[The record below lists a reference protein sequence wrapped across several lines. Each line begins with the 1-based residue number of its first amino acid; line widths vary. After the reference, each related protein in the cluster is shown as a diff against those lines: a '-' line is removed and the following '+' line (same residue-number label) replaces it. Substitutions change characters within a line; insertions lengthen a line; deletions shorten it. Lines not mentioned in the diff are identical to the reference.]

1 MKYPQIER
9 DDKLS
14 VKMTEAKIIE
24 ARQLYQAGWSINKIA
39 NEFGVAWLTIAVY
52 VNPKYE
58 TYYKDKYERLGWT
71 PSLNKEEIQARFHK
85 RRRQYKRKEFL
96 KFKRNLARKAKN
108 ITPDRWRIDQ
118 PPKIK
123 ARLKQERLEKRRAYY
138 REYQR
143 KYRKTDKHKKWW
155 KSYYAKQDK
164 AELARKARER
174 RAKKKGGEKNA
185 LVHSYLLEAR

>member
-143 KYRKTDKHKKWW
+143 KYRKTDKHKKW
-155 KSYYAKQDK
+155 
-164 AELARKARER
+164 
-174 RAKKKGGEKNA
+174 
-185 LVHSYLLEAR
+185 